1 MKKIKFLSLFLIG
14 GFSLQAQDLQQA
26 KNAVDAEQYHKA
38 KTILKSL
45 VNSNPDK
52 GENFFYLADIYLTQ
66 KDQDSAKIYLDK
78 GVKAKNNAH
87 LNYIGLGH
95 IDLNNNNIQGAT
107 TNFNKATENIRKRDA
122 EELIQI
128 GRAYTN
134 SDNPNYKK
142 AIESL
147 TKAIQADPKSA
158 VALMYLGDAHL
169 GDRNTNVA
177 YSSYRDALNIDKG
190 LKRAKLQLAVITKNA
205 KAFDIAVKSFN
216 EIVAS
221 DPNYG
226 PVYRELAETYYLWGT
241 NDVAKYQEYNKK
253 ALENYKKY
261 MSLTDTSLD
270 SRMRYA
276 DFLILTKDYANLEIE
291 ANKMKNELN
300 VNPRIY
306 RYLGYASF
314 ENKNYQES
322 IDALT
327 NFFQKG
333 TKFIGRDYLTLAKAK
348 LALSKKDGEIIDMAQ
363 FEEALT
369 SLEVAVQQDPSSGS
383 EFSELG
389 EELYKE
395 RLYLASAKVL
405 ALAVQDKESKNF
417 ILDNMYLGNAVLFH
431 VSLLQGEELSDEQ
444 KAENTK
450 WLQIADQAYAEV
462 IAFSPTTQDAHSNRA
477 KINRLAD
484 TPESLQKAVESY
496 EGYIKVVNDKGETE
510 LSKERTQKEL
520 LAGYMFLGSQY
531 SQMDKG
537 KAIQNFET
545 ALTLNPSPE
554 NLEYIKQSIDVLKG
568 K

>member
-1 MKKIKFLSLFLIG
+1 MIKFLSLFLIG

-45 VNSNPDK
+45 VNSNPDR

-107 TNFNKATENIRKRDA
+107 INFNKATENIKKRDT
-122 EELIQI
+122 EELIQV
-128 GRAYTN
+128 GRAYIN

-142 AIESL
+142 AIETL
-147 TKAIQADPKSA
+147 TKAVQADSKSA
-158 VALMYLGDAHL
+158 VALMYLGDAYL
-169 GDRNTNVA
+169 GDKNTNNA
-177 YSSYRDALNIDKG
+177 YSSYRDALNIDKD
-190 LKRAKLQLAVITKNA
+190 LKRAKLQMAVITKNA
-205 KAFDIAVKSFN
+205 KAFEEAVRSFN
-216 EIVAS
+216 EIVSS

-241 NDVAKYQEYNKK
+241 NDVTKYKEYNKK
-253 ALENYKKY
+253 AIENYRKY

-276 DFLILTKDYANLEIE
+276 DFLILTRDYVALEAE

-314 ENKNYQES
+314 ENKHYQES
-322 IDALT
+322 VEALT
-327 NFFQKG
+327 NYFQKG
-333 TKFIGRDYLTLAKAK
+333 TKFISRDYLILAKAK
-348 LALSKKDGEIIDMAQ
+348 MALAKKDGEITDMVK

-369 SLEVAVQQDPSSGS
+369 DLETAVKEDPSAGS

-389 EELYKE
+389 EELYKD

-417 ILDNMYLGNAVLFH
+417 VLDNMYLGNAVLFH
-431 VSLLQGEELSDEQ
+431 VSSLQGEEISDEQ
-444 KAENTK
+444 MAENTEL
-450 WLQIADQAYAEV
+450 LQLADRAYEEV
-462 IAFSPTTQDAHSNRA
+462 VTFSPTTQDAYSNRA
-477 KINRLAD
+477 KINRLIG
-484 TPESLQKAVESY
+484 TPESLQKAVTSY
-496 EGYIKVVNDKGETE
+496 EDYIRVVNDKGETA
-510 LSKERTQKEL
+510 LSNERTKREL
-520 LAGYMFLGSQY
+520 LAGHMFLGAEYTKQNE
-531 SQMDKG
+531 KA
-537 KAIQNFET
+537 KAILHFEE
-545 ALTLNPSPE
+545 AQKLNPSPE
-554 NLEYIKQSIDVLKG
+554 NLEYITQSIDVLKG
-568 K
+568 R